1 MAASK
6 REQLIETALTLF
18 NRVGYHATGIDR
30 ILAESGVAKM
40 TLYNHFKSKDEL
52 IVAAL
57 ESRFAEIRQRLD
69 FAREHLEPRAAV
81 LAAFDGL
88 RDWLAQDDFC
98 GCLFA
103 SAAAEF
109 SDRSHPVHRQAAE
122 QKRHLAEYFENALQR
137 LGIAKPDVLARQL
150 QFLFEG
156 AVDMAHLYGPGQ
168 QAEEAKAAALV
179 LLHAAENQQ
188 GVS

>member
-6 REQLIETALTLF
+6 REQLIETALSLF

-57 ESRFAEIRQRLD
+57 ESRFGEIRQRLD

-81 LAAFDGL
+81 LGAFDGL
-88 RDWLAQDDFC
+88 QEWLKQDDFC
-98 GCLFA
+98 GCLFL

-109 SDRSHPVHRQAAE
+109 SDRAHPVHQQAAE
-122 QKRHLAEYFENALQR
+122 QKRFFARYFEDALQR
-137 LGIAKPDVLARQL
+137 LGVAQPGMLARQL

-156 AVDMAHLYGPGQ
+156 AVEMAHLLGPDQ
-168 QAEEAKAAALV
+168 QAAEAKAAALV
-179 LLHAAENQQ
+179 LLDAARAAR
-188 GVS
+188 

>member
-1 MAASK
+1 MALSK
-6 REQLIETALTLF
+6 REQLIETALVLF

-69 FAREHLEPRAAV
+69 FARANLAPRDAV
-81 LAAFDGL
+81 LGAFDGL
-88 RDWLAQDDFC
+88 QQWLERDDFC
-98 GCLFA
+98 GCPFL

-109 SDRSHPVHRQAAE
+109 ADREHPVHQQAAA
-122 QKRHLAEYFENALQR
+122 QKRYFVAYFADALQR
-137 LGIAKPDVLARQL
+137 LGVAQPEVLARQL

-156 AVDMAHLYGPGQ
+156 AVEMAHVLGPGR
-168 QAEEAKAAALV
+168 QAAEAKAAALV
-179 LLHAAENQQ
+179 LVDAACA
-188 GVS
+188 GV

>member
-6 REQLIETALTLF
+6 REQLIETALSLF

-57 ESRFAEIRQRLD
+57 ESRFGEIRRSLD
-69 FAREHLEPRAAV
+69 YAREHVEPRAAV
-81 LAAFDGL
+81 LGAFDGL
-88 RDWLAQDDFC
+88 QTWLQQEDFC
-98 GCLFA
+98 GCLFM

-109 SDRSHPVHRQAAE
+109 SDRSHPVHQQAAE
-122 QKRHLAEYFENALQR
+122 QKRHLADYFESALQR
-137 LGIAKPDVLARQL
+137 LEVAQPAVLARQL
-150 QFLFEG
+150 QYLFEG
-156 AVDMAHLYGPGQ
+156 AVDMAHLMGPGQ
-168 QAEEAKAAALV
+168 QAVEAKAAALV
-179 LLHAAENQQ
+179 LLDAA
-188 GVS
+188 GVSR

>member
-69 FAREHLEPRAAV
+69 FARDHVEPRAAI
-81 LAAFDGL
+81 LGAFDGL
-88 RDWLAQDDFC
+88 RDWLQQDDFC

-109 SDRSHPVHRQAAE
+109 SDRAHPVHQQAAE
-122 QKRHLAEYFENALQR
+122 QKRHLADYFESALQR
-137 LGIAKPDVLARQL
+137 LGIARPDVLARQL

-179 LLHAAENQQ
+179 LLQAAESQQ
-188 GVS
+188 VVS